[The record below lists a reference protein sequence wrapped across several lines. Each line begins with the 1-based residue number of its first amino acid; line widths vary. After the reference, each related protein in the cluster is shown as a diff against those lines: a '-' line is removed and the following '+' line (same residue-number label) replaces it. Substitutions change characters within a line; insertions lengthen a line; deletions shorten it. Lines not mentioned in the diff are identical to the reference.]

1 MQEVNGIIVKFKTGT
16 AEAKAVKDAE
26 QLACARCAVAIWTVE
41 KRTDTN
47 PCLVCF
53 CDRMKRVTWDG
64 ASDERF
70 VVYCSAVASGA
81 DDATAR
87 VGVMA
92 GPVPVE
98 SVPVESVAGR
108 GLPEFR

>member
-1 MQEVNGIIVKFKTGT
+1 M
-16 AEAKAVKDAE
+16 KDAE
-26 QLACARCAVAIWTVE
+26 QLACAGCAVAIWTVE

-53 CDRMKRVTWDG
+53 CDRMKRFTWDG
-64 ASDERF
+64 AACERF
-70 VVYCSAVASGA
+70 VVYCSALTSGAEGA
-81 DDATAR
+81 DDAAAG

-92 GPVPVE
+92 GP
-98 SVPVESVAGR
+98 VPVESVAGR

>member
-1 MQEVNGIIVKFKTGT
+1 MQNEVNGIIVKFKTGT
-16 AEAKAVKDAE
+16 AEAKAVKDVE
-26 QLACARCAVAIWTVE
+26 QLACAGCAVAIWTVE
-41 KRTDTN
+41 KRSDTN

-70 VVYCSAVASGA
+70 VVYCSAVASDDEGV
-81 DDATAR
+81 DDAAAG
-87 VGVMA
+87 VGVVA
-92 GPVPVE
+92 G
-98 SVPVESVAGR
+98 PVESVAGR

>member
-1 MQEVNGIIVKFKTGT
+1 MQNEVNGIIVKFKTGT
-16 AEAKAVKDAE
+16 AEAKAVKDVE
-26 QLACARCAVAIWTVE
+26 QLACAGCAVAIWTVE
-41 KRTDTN
+41 KRSDTN

-70 VVYCSAVASGA
+70 VVYCSAMASGA
-81 DDATAR
+81 EDADDAAA
-87 VGVMA
+87 GVDVVA
-92 GPVPVE
+92 GP
-98 SVPVESVAGR
+98 VPVESVAGR